1 MQFSLVNYLEQT
13 INALEDETTSFSV
26 AVNDSHRKSMIRNL
40 LGIPKATMS
49 EELRLLRKK
58 KSLIKAK
65 AFTFTKLRSLEVPS
79 DAAPQFQQGID
90 NYESFETSQRL
101 LSFLAGGR
109 TYQGKLDLLLKDVCP
124 DLLIDY
130 ESIVKEVPDKE
141 LLKIYVEGKGA
152 ADSQLNDSLIKC
164 VETEFPRAAPQ
175 PRDGGKRRGKRG
187 ECDLKEYLDDIHGG
201 SSVQILAPVWVRN
214 KSRKPISKRCSNV
227 IEVSPEVD
235 LNGMTTEF
243 DAISVQLQGHSLQIA
258 QVWEAKATLDP
269 TTLYEILTKN
279 YGTIA
284 SIFRHPSQLVF
295 NDKCYAI
302 ANQKMPKLGIFTTC
316 LPESSDAA
324 RRAIN
329 ICGERM
335 LDRDPSIIPSALES
349 GEITVPREK
358 VQQQLESILHLV
370 EEIQPDFV
378 CPAASDLT

>member
-1 MQFSLVNYLEQT
+1 
-13 INALEDETTSFSV
+13 
-26 AVNDSHRKSMIRNL
+26 
-40 LGIPKATMS
+40 MS
-49 EELRLLRKK
+49 KELRLLRQKD
-58 KSLIKAK
+58 SLIKAK
-65 AFTFTKLRSLEVPS
+65 AFTATKLRSLEVPL

-109 TYQGKLDLLLKDVCP
+109 TYQGKLDRLLKDVCP
-124 DLLIDY
+124 DLVMDY
-130 ESIVKEVPDKE
+130 ECIVKEVPDKE
-141 LLKIYVEGKGA
+141 LLKIYVEEKGA

-164 VETEFPRAAPQ
+164 VEMDFPRAAPQ
-175 PRDGGKRRGKRG
+175 PSDGGRRRGKKG
-187 ECDLKEYLDDIHGG
+187 ECDLKEYLDGLHSD

-227 IEVSPEVD
+227 IQVSPEVD

-269 TTLYEILTKN
+269 TTLYEILTKK

-284 SIFRHPSQLVF
+284 SIFRNPSQLVF
-295 NDKCYAI
+295 NGECYAI
-302 ANQKMPKLGIFTTC
+302 ANQKMPKLGIFTTR

-324 RRAIN
+324 QLAIN
-329 ICGERM
+329 VCGESM
-335 LDRDPSIIPSALES
+335 LDRDSSIIPSALEY
-349 GEITVPREK
+349 GEVTVPREK

-370 EEIQPDFV
+370 QEIQPDFV
-378 CPAASDLT
+378 CPAVSALT